1 MSALAAL
8 CAQLGVAADRLP
20 LLDAAFPSPPSWADA
35 GATLWR
41 AGQPATAVELLEEG
55 VVVVELQAE
64 AGGPVVRH
72 ELRAP
77 ALLGLPSAVDGG
89 ARGGTARAL
98 RPCALRALPAA
109 ALQSALQGADP
120 TSEALRE
127 LLLAAM
133 WSDLR
138 EATLLLREHLRAR
151 PA

>member
-8 CAQLGVAADRLP
+8 CARLGVAADRVPVLE
-20 LLDAAFPSPPSWADA
+20 AAFTSPPI
-35 GATLWR
+35 LR
-41 AGQPATAVELLEEG
+41 APVVELLEAG
-55 VVVVELQAE
+55 QITLELRAE
-64 AGGPVVRH
+64 PTGPAVRH
-72 ELRAP
+72 TVRAP

-89 ARGGTARAL
+89 ARGGTAAAAQ
-98 RPCALRALPAA
+98 PCALRALPAA
-109 ALQSALQGADP
+109 TLARALQGADP